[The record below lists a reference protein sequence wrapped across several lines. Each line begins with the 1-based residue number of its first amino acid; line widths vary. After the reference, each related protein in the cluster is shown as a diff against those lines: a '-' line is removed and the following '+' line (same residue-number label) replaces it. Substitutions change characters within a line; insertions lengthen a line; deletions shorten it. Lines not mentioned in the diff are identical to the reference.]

1 MQAGTSQKNGMWRD
15 GAWFALLALALAP
28 GVIDLAR
35 IWSSVD
41 YYSHG
46 FLVPLVA
53 FWVARDRLRGVKRA
67 RDRRGLFALALAVAV
82 YGTGLAG
89 GLVELEGLGVVL
101 AVAGAVWA
109 AWGRS
114 ALRRLAFP
122 LGFLIFMVPL
132 PPAWLTPRIV
142 DLQLWVSSA
151 AVALLRGAGLGVA
164 REGNVLLLA
173 SGESLFV
180 EEACSGITSIVTLMP
195 LGVVLA
201 YFTLKRGWKRVALVG
216 AVIPVAMLGNLV
228 RVAATVAAADAW
240 GAERATSGTL
250 HESAGLLTF
259 SLACLGLIGLG
270 ALLRRRS

>member
-1 MQAGTSQKNGMWRD
+1 MRKD
-15 GAWFALLALALAP
+15 GALFALLALALAP

-53 FWVARDRLRGVKRA
+53 FWIARDRFRGVTPE
-67 RDRRGLFALALAVAV
+67 RDARGLLALAGALFV
-82 YGTGLAG
+82 YAFGLVG
-89 GLVELEGLGVVL
+89 GVVELEGLGVVL
-101 AVAGAVWA
+101 SVAAAVWT
-109 AWGRS
+109 AWGPA

-122 LGFLIFMVPL
+122 LFFLAFMVPL

-142 DLQLWVSSA
+142 DLQLWVSTA
-151 AVALLRGAGLGVA
+151 AVALLRGTGLGVV
-164 REGNVLLLA
+164 REGNVLLLP
-173 SGESLFV
+173 SGGSLFV

-201 YFTLKRGWKRVALVG
+201 WFTLNRGWQRLALVA

-228 RVAATVAAADAW
+228 RVVATVVAAATW
-240 GAERATSGTL
+240 GTERATSGSL

-259 SLACLGLIGLG
+259 TLACLLLIGLG
-270 ALLRRRS
+270 SLMRRPVS